1 MQLEGVYANLF
12 ITINIF
18 LLEGGGGLLNIFF
31 LKAISEHNEDDA
43 LIKKENSKKK
53 LECMVL
59 CFKWSC
65 KNYSSEDLLR
75 IIYYLCN
82 VIENC

>member
-18 LLEGGGGLLNIFF
+18 FVGGGGLLNIFF

-43 LIKKENSKKK
+43 LIKKENSKKIR
-53 LECMVL
+53 MYGIM
-59 CFKWSC
+59 F
-65 KNYSSEDLLR
+65 
-75 IIYYLCN
+75 
-82 VIENC
+82 

>member
-18 LLEGGGGLLNIFF
+18 LLEGGGLLNIIF

-43 LIKKENSKKK
+43 LIKKENSKK

-75 IIYYLCN
+75 IICYLCN

>member
-18 LLEGGGGLLNIFF
+18 LFEGGGGLLNIFF

-43 LIKKENSKKK
+43 LIKKENSKKIR
-53 LECMVL
+53 MYGIM
-59 CFKWSC
+59 F
-65 KNYSSEDLLR
+65 
-75 IIYYLCN
+75 
-82 VIENC
+82 